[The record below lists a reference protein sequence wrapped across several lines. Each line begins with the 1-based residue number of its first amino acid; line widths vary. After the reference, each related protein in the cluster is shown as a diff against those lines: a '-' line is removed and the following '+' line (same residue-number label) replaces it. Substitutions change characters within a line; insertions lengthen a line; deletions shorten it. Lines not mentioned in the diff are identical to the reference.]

1 MAEDTQFLQG
11 FGRSLEQV
19 MKDQGVI
26 TPLVEYL
33 NAASDKLVKLMTD
46 KIQDEGANANGVL
59 SAGLSYL
66 PEQKDGVLESTFYSE
81 EDYVN
86 FRNDGVSGRERPR
99 DTEYQFKATHP
110 SRQMVQDIAQWLN
123 AKGYEDDNIQGQE
136 WVVATNVLKYGY
148 DGARFIEHAFS
159 DSNLDQMNNDILVV
173 IANTTD
179 GIMKRVIPE
188 FK

>member
-1 MAEDTQFLQG
+1 MAEDTQFLLG

-86 FRNDGVSGRERPR
+86 FRNDGVSGRERQR
-99 DTEYQFKATHP
+99 DTGFQFQATRP
-110 SRQMVQDIAQWLN
+110 SQAMVTDIAEWLN
-123 AKGYEDDNIQGQE
+123 AKGYVANE
-136 WVVATNVLKYGY
+136 WAVATNVLKYGY

>member
-11 FGRSLEQV
+11 FGRSLDQV

-26 TPLVEYL
+26 TPLVQYMNE
-33 NAASDKLVKLMTD
+33 ASDKLVKLMTE
-46 KIQDEGANANGVL
+46 KIQAEGANANGVM
-59 SAGLSYL
+59 SAGLSYE
-66 PEQKDGVLESTFYSE
+66 PEQKEGVLESTFYSE

-123 AKGYEDDNIQGQE
+123 AKGYVANEHA
-136 WVVATNVLKYGY
+136 VATNVLKYGY

-159 DSNLDQMNNDILVV
+159 DSNLDKMNNDILVV

-179 GIMKRVIPE
+179 GIMQRVIPE